1 MTRRVGAVVLL
12 AGLVLFGAAGCIGDD
27 DPVTAP
33 GVLQP
38 ADVAT
43 GRGPVVSRTSY
54 CGDIAKAEAR
64 ALRFA
69 GDAYTVRELAAA
81 DGVTVESAVYDVKRA
96 DARLLLFGQGFAR
109 GVQTCGAFFTNTLT
123 GTFSPLTDLPA
134 DAVGYSLVIEG
145 GAPRVQQRAYAMV
158 GSYVVVVGA
167 RRDGNEPLDVP
178 IADLIAKAVSKVE
191 QARAG
196 DDQPA

>member
-1 MTRRVGAVVLL
+1 MSQ
-12 AGLVLFGAAGCIGDD
+12 
-27 DPVTAP
+27 
-33 GVLQP
+33 LQTLDR
-38 ADVAT
+38 ADVPGEGEPT
-43 GRGPVVSRTSY
+43 EVDELSRTSY

-158 GSYVVVVGA
+158 GSNVVVVGA

-191 QARAG
+191 QGRAG
-196 DDQPA
+196 DDQPD